1 MDDVTKQAAELSG
14 QLAALNAERE
24 ELKREIATLTAE
36 LQAKTRRAMECKTQ
50 AAQVTLALANIKV
63 REKVLTDEQATAK
76 ARADAE
82 QHLASIVAKEAQLD
96 AAIKR
101 AEEAAAKASSA
112 AADARESAGAT
123 KPQG

>member
-1 MDDVTKQAAELSG
+1 VDDVTKQAAELSS

-36 LQAKTRRAMECKTQ
+36 LQAKTKRAMECRTQ
-50 AAQVTLALANIKV
+50 AQQVTLALANTKV
-63 REKVLTDEQATAK
+63 REKILTDEQATAK

-82 QHLASIVAKEAQLD
+82 QHLASILGKEAQLD

-101 AEEAAAKASSA
+101 AEEAAARAEEA
-112 AADARESAGAT
+112 V
-123 KPQG
+123 KPKE